1 MIVKH
6 QGVVPKVD
14 PSAYVAPTAVLCG
27 DVEVGA
33 GARILFGAVLTGE
46 GAPVRVGKN
55 CVVMEYAVV
64 RASGGRQRQ
73 FPVTLGDNVVVGPH
87 AHLVGCTIEPGVI
100 LEAQA
105 EVQNGAVV
113 QREAVVMQAG
123 MVMAKARVPARIW
136 IPPKHIALGDPLQ
149 IYAPSVGEAV
159 LAEWNKLNFNEYVF
173 GLKVDEPLAPL
184 YAHALGKHRQDEVIE
199 AVA

>member
-6 QGVVPKVD
+6 QGAVPRVD

-33 GARILFGAVLTGE
+33 GARILFGAVLTAE
-46 GAPVRVGKN
+46 GAPLRLGKN
-55 CVVMEYAVV
+55 CVVMEHALL
-64 RASGGRQRQ
+64 RASGGRHRQ
-73 FPVTLGDNVVVGPH
+73 FPLTLADNVVVGPH
-87 AHLVGCTIEPGVI
+87 AHLAGCTIESGVVI
-100 LEAQA
+100 EANA

-113 QREAVVMQAG
+113 QREAVVMQG
-123 MVMAKARVPARIW
+123 GVVTAKTRVPIRIW

-159 LAEWNKLNFNEYVF
+159 LAQWNKLNFNEYVF
-173 GLKVDEPLAPL
+173 GLKANEPLAPL
-184 YAHALGKHRQDEVIE
+184 YAHTLGKHQQDEVLE
-199 AVA
+199 PQT